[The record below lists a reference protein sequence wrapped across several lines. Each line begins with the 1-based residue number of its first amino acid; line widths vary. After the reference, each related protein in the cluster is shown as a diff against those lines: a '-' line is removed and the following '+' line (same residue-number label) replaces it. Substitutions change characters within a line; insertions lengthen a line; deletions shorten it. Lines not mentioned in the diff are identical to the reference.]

1 MAPLT
6 KHHPCGFE
14 LEEFT
19 FSWVWRSKVQ
29 NPGHRAEIKVSA
41 GSHSQRSL
49 WGRTVGFFHTSSS
62 FWWPLHSS
70 VCLCGHIP
78 ATLCHASLCLSPIG
92 TPVVTSRAHPI
103 IQDCLP
109 SQDASCKHLQRPF
122 FYPRDHS
129 FTGSRGHYFIKHRE
143 RRTGMEAP
151 ILCRTVREGG
161 SKSEPCDDS
170 EREHS
175 RPREQDWT
183 QPPGSHR
190 RSPRLRDGGRGEG
203 ADLVG
208 PWL

>member
-29 NPGHRAEIKVSA
+29 NQGHRAKIKVSA
-41 GSHSQRSL
+41 GSHSQQSL
-49 WGRTVGFFHTSSS
+49 WGRTVGFSHTSSS
-62 FWWPLHSS
+62 FWWPLRPS
-70 VCLCGHIP
+70 VCLCGNVP
-78 ATLCHASLCLSPIG
+78 APLCHASLCLSPIG
-92 TPVVTSRAHPI
+92 TPVDTIQGPPDNPGLSPISRHFMQTSTMT
-103 IQDCLP
+103 LFL
-109 SQDASCKHLQRPF
+109 SKRP
-122 FYPRDHS
+122 

-175 RPREQDWT
+175 RPREQDCT